1 MIIETVFLGV
11 WQDLGRSE
19 ELNNV
24 KAGAESILGRCILL
38 LPKILKISSIIIR
51 CEDSET

>member
-38 LPKILKISSIIIR
+38 LPQILKYKYLN
-51 CEDSET
+51 TNHKYHQ